1 MLVASPATAAPLLN
15 PTNSSGQKAAASPAY
30 QKLQQAHDALVRRD
44 FKAAGAAFEA
54 AAKLDPKLAGAWLGL
69 AEVARVEGKASKAEE
84 YLAKALE
91 VAPDNA
97 EVQRAWGRLLFA
109 KGRLPDA
116 EAAFKRAIQLAP
128 NDPISYLDLGE
139 LYAQGTRDA
148 AAAETAF
155 AKAVALNGT
164 HAGARF
170 GLATAQ
176 AANGK
181 WQEAAASYEE
191 AARLAPTN
199 PLPLVGLGALYLARR
214 DSAQAQF
221 AFERALKVQPK
232 LPPALE
238 GLGDAYLQKGDYA
251 KAEAYFAQCASLT
264 PQAASV
270 LFKLGGVQMAQGK
283 RADATRS
290 FKAAIAADPK
300 LAVAYNNLAW
310 MEAEQKGNL
319 DQALAWAQKATQLD
333 PRVTNYW
340 HTLGA
345 VYLARGENAAAVKAL
360 NEAVKGPSPSAEHLY
375 RYGVALARSGQKA
388 DAVLALRRALE
399 INPKFGNAA
408 NAKQLLAELG
418 G

>member
-1 MLVASPATAAPLLN
+1 
-15 PTNSSGQKAAASPAY
+15 
-30 QKLQQAHDALVRRD
+30 
-44 FKAAGAAFEA
+44 
-54 AAKLDPKLAGAWLGL
+54 
-69 AEVARVEGKASKAEE
+69 
-84 YLAKALE
+84 
-91 VAPDNA
+91 
-97 EVQRAWGRLLFA
+97 
-109 KGRLPDA
+109 
-116 EAAFKRAIQLAP
+116 
-128 NDPISYLDLGE
+128 
-139 LYAQGTRDA
+139 
-148 AAAETAF
+148 
-155 AKAVALNGT
+155 
-164 HAGARF
+164 
-170 GLATAQ
+170 
-176 AANGK
+176 
-181 WQEAAASYEE
+181 
-191 AARLAPTN
+191 
-199 PLPLVGLGALYLARR
+199 
-214 DSAQAQF
+214 
-221 AFERALKVQPK
+221 
-232 LPPALE
+232 
-238 GLGDAYLQKGDYA
+238 
-251 KAEAYFAQCASLT
+251 
-264 PQAASV
+264 
-270 LFKLGGVQMAQGK
+270 MAQGK